1 MLKAGKKIPKMWKR
15 REQRRET
22 VEKRN
27 LAGEEPD
34 RSAGEAQ
41 KKLAG
46 TAQKNFTGVVQKI
59 LAWSGFGGNRRRLK
73 HGSYSIALSAVVVA
87 GAVVLNV
94 IASELPSQ
102 YTLFDMTRE
111 QLSVLRDQTKELLDG
126 LSEDVT
132 LYYLVQDSSRDTT
145 VSRLLKR
152 YDDYSDH
159 VTLTEKDP
167 VVYPKF
173 ASQYT
178 DEAVT
183 ENSVIVVCGDR
194 SRVVPYE
201 DMYESE
207 FNYNYYSYETTGFDA
222 EGQIT
227 SAIAAL
233 SSDAV
238 PKLYTLTGH
247 GEMALADSLARSIE
261 KENIET
267 DSLNLITADRVPEDA
282 DCILIVSPTSDLSQE
297 ESEKLLDY
305 LKAGGRA
312 VVITDYTEEKLTNL
326 ASVLSYYGTE
336 ITDGVIVEGDSRYY
350 VQMPYY
356 LVPEIES
363 TEISADMTD
372 GSAYVLL
379 AAAQGITV
387 SDELRDGVAVTSV
400 LKTSPSA
407 YSKTDVQNMST
418 YEKEDGDLDGPFGL
432 GVLVTE
438 TVELDEG
445 TGKDDAGT
453 EVQAEESGKDD
464 VGSGTQM
471 EELVKEDAETGTQT
485 EKPVKEDAETGTRTE
500 KPVKEDAE
508 TGTQT
513 EESVKNDAE
522 EGSQTESDTESA
534 AEDIPSARAAKTAET
549 RLALFTSSALID
561 ESADQ
566 MVSGGNTRLFINT
579 LSWACGQSSSVSVP
593 VKSLSVDYLTLTAA
607 SSNFWSIVTIV
618 IIPGTFLICGLM
630 IWLRRRRQ

>member
-356 LVPEIES
+356 LVPEIEN
-363 TEISADMTD
+363 TEISADMTG

-445 TGKDDAGT
+445 TGKDGTGT
-453 EVQAEESGKDD
+453 EEQTEEA
-464 VGSGTQM
+464 
-471 EELVKEDAETGTQT
+471 VKEDAG
-485 EKPVKEDAETGTRTE
+485 
-500 KPVKEDAE
+500 
-508 TGTQT
+508 
-513 EESVKNDAE
+513 
-522 EGSQTESDTESA
+522 EGSQTESATESA

-549 RLALFTSSALID
+549 RLALFTSSALVD

-618 IIPGTFLICGLM
+618 MIPGAFLICGLM
-630 IWLRRRRQ
+630 IWIRRRRQ

>member
-15 REQRRET
+15 RGQPQET

-34 RSAGEAQ
+34 RSAG
-41 KKLAG
+41 
-46 TAQKNFTGVVQKI
+46 TAQKNFIGAVQKI

-152 YDDYSDH
+152 YDDYSGH

-305 LKAGGRA
+305 LKSGGRA

-363 TEISADMTD
+363 TEISADMTG

-445 TGKDDAGT
+445 TGKDDTGT
-453 EVQAEESGKDD
+453 EEQTEES
-464 VGSGTQM
+464 
-471 EELVKEDAETGTQT
+471 VKEDAGS
-485 EKPVKEDAETGTRTE
+485 
-500 KPVKEDAE
+500 
-508 TGTQT
+508 GTQT
-513 EESVKNDAE
+513 EESAKDEAE
-522 EGSQTESDTESA
+522 EGSQTELDTESA

-618 IIPGTFLICGLM
+618 MIPGAFLICGLM

>member
-356 LVPEIES
+356 LVPEIEN
-363 TEISADMTD
+363 TEISADMTG

-445 TGKDDAGT
+445 TGKDGTGT
-453 EVQAEESGKDD
+453 EE
-464 VGSGTQM
+464 
-471 EELVKEDAETGTQT
+471 
-485 EKPVKEDAETGTRTE
+485 
-500 KPVKEDAE
+500 
-508 TGTQT
+508 QT
-513 EESVKNDAE
+513 EEAVKKDAG
-522 EGSQTESDTESA
+522 EGSQTESATESA

-549 RLALFTSSALID
+549 RLALFTSSALVD

-618 IIPGTFLICGLM
+618 MIPGAFLICGLM
-630 IWLRRRRQ
+630 IWIRRRRQ